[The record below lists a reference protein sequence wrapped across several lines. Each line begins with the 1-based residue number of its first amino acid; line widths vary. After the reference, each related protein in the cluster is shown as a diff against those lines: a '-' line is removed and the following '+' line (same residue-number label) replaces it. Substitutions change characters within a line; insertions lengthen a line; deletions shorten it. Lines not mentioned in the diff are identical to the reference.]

1 MSNFPPPEH
10 TLAFVGTYVR
20 LPAIGQVDISSEQG
34 LILVDSRT
42 GAIAA
47 LADLAHTHNGVQA
60 ARAHLSLLP
69 AARVTRIRRAQFL
82 MPGFVDGHA
91 HAPQYAF
98 HGTGLDLPL
107 LEWLERYTFP
117 TESKF
122 KDVDYARR
130 IYASAVARHL
140 RYGTTT
146 CSYFGTI
153 HREATEELVRQVR
166 LAGQR
171 AHVGKV
177 SMDRNSPPHYI
188 EPSAEVAAAEST
200 LFVDNVLAS
209 RAKEE
214 PAGLGVGG
222 KRPALVTPAVIP
234 RFAPSCTPELMRSL
248 GALSRRGDG
257 AGDKLPVHTHLSENA
272 SECAWVAEMHPEAS
286 CYADVYKRSGLL
298 HERSYFAHCCHCN
311 RTERA
316 LLGTHGAGVVHC
328 AASNFL
334 VGGALC
340 NVRRWLEEGVPVALG
355 TDVSGGWSASMLDAI
370 RQSIITSNLISRAT
384 DDEEPNR
391 KWKPLSWQE
400 ALYLAT
406 QGGAEVLGL
415 GSVTGGLEVG
425 RQFDALLVDIAPSC
439 GGSFCAFE
447 EDDVMTCLE
456 KFLFTGDDRHIDS
469 VYVAGRRVAGASH
482 AEYRE
487 HGALAAEAGAKE
499 VDAVIKNA
507 KAIRERAADDNP
519 RPLKVT
525 KANH

>member
-1 MSNFPPPEH
+1 MDLPPPEH
-10 TLAFVGTYVR
+10 TLAFVGTHVR
-20 LPAIGQVDISSEQG
+20 LPTIGELTISSEQG
-34 LILVDSRT
+34 LVLVDSRS

-47 LADLAHTHNGVQA
+47 IVDLASEDEATQA
-60 ARAHLSLLP
+60 ARAHLALLVP
-69 AARVTRIRRAQFL
+69 AQVTKIRRAQFL

-107 LEWLERYTFP
+107 LDWLERYTFP

-122 KDVDYARR
+122 KDVNYARR

-146 CSYFGTI
+146 CAYFGTI

-166 LAGQR
+166 TAGQR

-177 SMDRNSPPHYI
+177 SMDRNSPPNYI
-188 EPSAEVAAAEST
+188 EPSAEVAAAESA
-200 LFVDNVLAS
+200 LFVSNVLAS

-214 PAGLGVGG
+214 PHGVGVGG

-234 RFAPSCTPELMRSL
+234 RFAPSCTPPLMKAL
-248 GALSRRGDG
+248 GELSRRGDG
-257 AGDKLPVHTHLSENA
+257 SGQKLPVHTHLSENA

-298 HERSYFAHCCHCN
+298 HERTYFAHCCHCN
-311 RTERA
+311 RTERT
-316 LLGTHGAGVVHC
+316 LLHEHGAGVVHC

-370 RQSIITSNLISRAT
+370 RQSVITSNLVSRMP
-384 DDEEPNR
+384 DEEQPTR

-400 ALYLAT
+400 TLWLAT
-406 QGGAEVLGL
+406 QGGANVLGL
-415 GSVTGGLEVG
+415 GDVTGGLEPG
-425 RQFDALLVDIAPSC
+425 RQFDALLVDVAPLC
-439 GGSFCAFE
+439 GGSFCVFD
-447 EDDVMTCLE
+447 EDDVLTSLE
-456 KFLFTGDDRHIDS
+456 KFLFTGDDRHIIS

-482 AEYRE
+482 AAYRE
-487 HGALAAEAGAKE
+487 HGDAAEAGKE
-499 VDAVIKNA
+499 ADAVIKNA
-507 KAIRERAADDNP
+507 KTIRERAADENP
-519 RPLKVT
+519 RPLKMP
-525 KANH
+525 KAK